1 MENKLFNKLL
11 IEFEKIK
18 IINDK
23 YEIYLEKFDRCFSK
37 IINKSKKDRREE
49 ISKNNIN
56 INANANANANN
67 EDNKEEFDIS
77 ENNINEIDKLTNKLK
92 KLIAIKTHPDKVKG
106 MEKIFK
112 KSIKAY
118 KNNNLF
124 ELLSLA
130 IYLKIPIPNTFTED
144 IYEKS
149 IENIRQYKKEIL
161 NSYAWVWFNDISRRK
176 TIRKNLSK
184 SWKVSEE
191 IIEKI
196 ENEFNTM

>member
-1 MENKLFNKLL
+1 MENKLYNKLL

-37 IINKSKKDRREE
+37 IINKSKKSRREK
-49 ISKNNIN
+49 ISKNNTN
-56 INANANANANN
+56 INTN
-67 EDNKEEFDIS
+67 EKKEKQFDIN
-77 ENNINEIDKLTNKLK
+77 ENKNINEIDKITNKLK
-92 KLIAIKTHPDKVKG
+92 KLIAVKTHPDKVKG
-106 MEKIFK
+106 MDKIFK

-118 KNNNLF
+118 KDNNLF
-124 ELLSLA
+124 DLLLIAS
-130 IYLKIPIPNTFTED
+130 YLKIPIPNIFTED

-161 NSYAWVWFNDISRRK
+161 NSYAWVWFDDIQRRRS
-176 TIRKNLSK
+176 IRKELSK

-196 ENEFNTM
+196 ENEFE